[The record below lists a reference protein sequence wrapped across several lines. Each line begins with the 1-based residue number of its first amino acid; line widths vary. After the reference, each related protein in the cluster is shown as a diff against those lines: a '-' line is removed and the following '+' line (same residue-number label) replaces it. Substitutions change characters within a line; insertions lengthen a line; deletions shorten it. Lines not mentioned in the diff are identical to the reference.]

1 MQIARLSMQFST
13 FAGTAF
19 SDLGLATR
27 RLSKQP
33 LFGLVAILTLA
44 AGIGANSA
52 IFTVVKNVLI
62 SPLPYPN
69 SERLVMMAE
78 NDNDISNRMISY
90 PNFVDWRERND
101 VFDSIST
108 VRDLDM
114 SLTDGGAEVVTAGGV
129 VTAKIVAADYFKVL
143 GLNPLAGRDF
153 SRDDERAASHVALI
167 SQSFWREHFRGDPS
181 ILGQSISLN
190 RVPFTIIG
198 VMADAPHS
206 PSNAPIWLLVGGDWG
221 YLNWGRSHR
230 SERSAGFVIG
240 RLKPGVDITQAR
252 DRINLISADLFRT
265 YPVEN
270 AGGGRV
276 TVLSLRDALTSNL
289 RPALLLLSAAVG
301 LLLLIACA
309 NVASLLLARAAS
321 RRREAAILAA
331 LGASRA
337 RIIRQAVTE
346 SLALSVLG
354 GVTGLVFAGGL
365 ITLYGSLRYPV
376 APAAQGLG
384 LDKYVAGFTLSLSLL
399 TGLVFGLVSGLYVS
413 KPTLGVLGSDGGH
426 TMTMGGSG
434 SRVRNLIVTAEIAM
448 ALTLLTCAGL
458 MINSFV
464 RLLRSPLGF
473 NSHSVTA
480 IDLNLP
486 YGRYDQRADRSRL
499 FRQLIDQVAARP
511 GVQSVSISSSSP
523 GFPDQFQNDIFPED
537 HPRLQPGEIINVDWT
552 PVTEGYFAT
561 TGVPILRGRTF
572 TQKEVDD
579 GSPVVIVDQTLAE
592 RFWPRKDAL
601 GKWIKYDS
609 PQPHQIIGIAGPV
622 KRFGSTLQPLIKI
635 YTPFDRANVL
645 HSVLLIRTAIPNP
658 AGLTAAV
665 ADIAQRLD
673 PDIPIVKAETMD
685 DLLSQAAAPA
695 RFYAISMGC
704 FAAMATLLAVCGLY
718 ALLSYLVAERTR
730 EIGIRMAIGASRR
743 QVVTLIMTRGMKLTA
758 VGVGIGIVASIA
770 SSRLIST
777 ALFGISATDP
787 TTLILTALVFFAV
800 AAAGCLAPTLRAS
813 RIDPMR
819 ALQCE

>member
-33 LFGLVAILTLA
+33 LFSLVAILTLA

-198 VMADAPHS
+198 VMADGPHS

-221 YLNWGRSHR
+221 YFNWGRSHR

-252 DRINLISADLFRT
+252 DRINLISADLFRS
-265 YPVEN
+265 YPIEN
-270 AGGGRV
+270 AGGARV
-276 TVLSLRDALTSNL
+276 TVVSLRDALTSNL

-337 RIIRQAVTE
+337 RIIRQALTE
-346 SLALSVLG
+346 SLVLSVLG
-354 GVTGLVFAGGL
+354 GVTGLV
-365 ITLYGSLRYPV
+365 
-376 APAAQGLG
+376 
-384 LDKYVAGFTLSLSLL
+384 
-399 TGLVFGLVSGLYVS
+399 
-413 KPTLGVLGSDGGH
+413 
-426 TMTMGGSG
+426 
-434 SRVRNLIVTAEIAM
+434 
-448 ALTLLTCAGL
+448 
-458 MINSFV
+458 
-464 RLLRSPLGF
+464 
-473 NSHSVTA
+473 
-480 IDLNLP
+480 
-486 YGRYDQRADRSRL
+486 
-499 FRQLIDQVAARP
+499 
-511 GVQSVSISSSSP
+511 
-523 GFPDQFQNDIFPED
+523 
-537 HPRLQPGEIINVDWT
+537 
-552 PVTEGYFAT
+552 
-561 TGVPILRGRTF
+561 
-572 TQKEVDD
+572 
-579 GSPVVIVDQTLAE
+579 LA
-592 RFWPRKDAL
+592 
-601 GKWIKYDS
+601 
-609 PQPHQIIGIAGPV
+609 
-622 KRFGSTLQPLIKI
+622 
-635 YTPFDRANVL
+635 
-645 HSVLLIRTAIPNP
+645 
-658 AGLTAAV
+658 
-665 ADIAQRLD
+665 
-673 PDIPIVKAETMD
+673 
-685 DLLSQAAAPA
+685 
-695 RFYAISMGC
+695 
-704 FAAMATLLAVCGLY
+704 
-718 ALLSYLVAERTR
+718 
-730 EIGIRMAIGASRR
+730 
-743 QVVTLIMTRGMKLTA
+743 
-758 VGVGIGIVASIA
+758 
-770 SSRLIST
+770 
-777 ALFGISATDP
+777 
-787 TTLILTALVFFAV
+787 
-800 AAAGCLAPTLRAS
+800 
-813 RIDPMR
+813 
-819 ALQCE
+819 